1 MKRNRCDRVPPVTD
15 AHSLPSR
22 GPAPDPIIL
31 QRPVGEVV
39 RAALGPEGLATAS
52 YDATELWR
60 FRLSRVW
67 TPSGPRCVFVMLN
80 PSTATES
87 VLDRTVAK
95 CVRFAKDWGFGSLEV
110 VNAFAYRATR
120 PADMKAFPLPVGVGN
135 DEAITAAAQAAD
147 LVVAA
152 WGVHGVHLGREAQV
166 RALLAGS
173 GADTRV
179 LRLTAKGHPGHPLY
193 VRRDTRLELWV

>member
-1 MKRNRCDRVPPVTD
+1 M
-15 AHSLPSR
+15 
-22 GPAPDPIIL
+22 
-31 QRPVGEVV
+31 GEVV
-39 RAALGPEGLATAS
+39 RAAFGPEGLATAS
-52 YDATELWR
+52 YDASELWR

-67 TPSGPRCVFVMLN
+67 TPSGPRCAFVMLN
-80 PSTATES
+80 PSTATEA

-95 CVRFAKDWGFGSLEV
+95 CVRFAKGWGFGALEV
-110 VNAFAYRATR
+110 VNAFAFRATK
-120 PADMKAFPLPVGVGN
+120 PADMKAFPLPVGEGN

-166 RALLAGS
+166 RALLAKS
-173 GADTRV
+173 GAAPRV

-193 VRRDTRLELWV
+193 LRRDSQPSFWA